1 MAREKLFIVKPPNT
15 QKVVRTERSLME
27 PGSNQIFATPAENF
41 SKRLPGVGQMGFRLF
56 MGAQSMMLGLGGKVV
71 RLK

>member
-1 MAREKLFIVKPPNT
+1 
-15 QKVVRTERSLME
+15 ME

-56 MGAQSMMLGLGGKVV
+56 MGAQSMMLGLGGKVA